1 MTEQD
6 LLVVVQDAVS
16 GVLDVETSEITM
28 DTRLIGD
35 LSAESIDMLDISSE
49 IEKRVKK
56 PVDFKELPSI
66 DGARRKDVQVAE
78 IVQYLKT
85 LGV

>member
-1 MTEQD
+1 MTDQELINVIQES
-6 LLVVVQDAVS
+6 VA
-16 GVLDVETSEITM
+16 GVLDVEPAEITLE
-28 DTRLIGD
+28 TRLIGD

-56 PVDFKELPSI
+56 PVDFKELPVI
-66 DGARRKDVQVAE
+66 QGVRRKDVQVSE
-78 IVQYLKT
+78 VVQYLRS